1 MKIGPVCKAPGKWEF
16 TVWAPHVRALTLE
29 VVSPAR
35 RTVRLE
41 RGPRG
46 YWSVEA
52 EDVHPDTEYVF
63 ALEGERQRPDP
74 ASHSQPHGVH
84 GASRVVDH
92 SRFRWTDGS
101 WPGVPLEDMVFYE
114 LHPGTFTPEGT
125 FAAALSR
132 LDDLVSLGITAVSL
146 MPVAQFP
153 GGRNWGY
160 DGVYPFAVQNSYGG
174 PDGLKQFVDACHG
187 RGLAVVLDVVY
198 NHLGPEGNYFRE
210 FAPYFTDIYASPW
223 GDAVNLDQAYC
234 DDVRNFF
241 LENAVHWFENY
252 HLDGLRLDAVH
263 AFYDRSAR
271 PFLMEL
277 ATKVDAI
284 SRSCGRELHLIVE
297 SDLNDVRILET
308 QEEGGFGLQAQWCD
322 DFHHA
327 LHSLLT
333 GESQGYY
340 ADFGE
345 LSHLFKAYREGYVIS
360 WQYSRY
366 RKRHHGSSSRER
378 PARQFIVFSQNHD
391 QVGNRALGERLSA
404 LVDFESLKLA
414 AGAVVLSPY
423 LPLLFMGEE
432 YAEEAP
438 FQYFV
443 SHSDPALA
451 ESVRK
456 GRTAEFGAFSRD
468 QSPPDPQSP
477 DTFFRSRLNWE
488 KRETGKH
495 AVLLR
500 FYRRLIRLR
509 KETPALIQP
518 DKRRLEVSE
527 SQDAVLTWRR
537 WRGQD
542 QAFGVMNFS
551 RERVEA
557 RFEMPEGKWRKVL
570 ESSASEWLG
579 PGPSLPADIARGQ
592 ELLLPPRSFSLYVKE
607 GEL

>member
-1 MKIGPVCKAPGKWEF
+1 
-16 TVWAPHVRALTLE
+16 
-29 VVSPAR
+29 
-35 RTVRLE
+35 
-41 RGPRG
+41 
-46 YWSVEA
+46 
-52 EDVHPDTEYVF
+52 
-63 ALEGERQRPDP
+63 
-74 ASHSQPHGVH
+74 
-84 GASRVVDH
+84 
-92 SRFRWTDGS
+92 
-101 WPGVPLEDMVFYE
+101 MVFYE

-456 GRTAEFGAFSRD
+456 GRRAEFGAFSRD

-542 QAFGVMNFS
+542 QAFGV
-551 RERVEA
+551 
-557 RFEMPEGKWRKVL
+557 PEGKWRKVL

>member
-1 MKIGPVCKAPGKWEF
+1 MKIGPVRRAPGKWEF
-16 TVWAPHVRALTLE
+16 IVWAPHVHALTLE
-29 VVSPAR
+29 IVSPAR
-35 RTVRLE
+35 RTIRLE
-41 RGPRG
+41 RASRG
-46 YWSVEA
+46 YWSA
-52 EDVHPDTEYVF
+52 ETEGVDPDTKYVF

-74 ASHSQPHGVH
+74 ASHFQPDGVH
-84 GASRVVDH
+84 GPSQVVDH
-92 SRFRWTDGS
+92 SRFRWTDSS
-101 WPGVPLEDMVFYE
+101 WPGVPLEEMVFYE
-114 LHPGTFTPEGT
+114 LHAGTFTSEGT
-125 FAAALSR
+125 FAAAVSR
-132 LDDLVSLGITAVSL
+132 LDDVVSLGINAISL

-174 PDGLKQFVDACHG
+174 PEGLKEFVDACHG

-210 FAPYFTDIYASPW
+210 FAPYFTDTYASPW
-223 GDAVNLDQAYC
+223 GEAVNLDQAHS
-234 DDVRNFF
+234 DEVRNFF

-263 AFYDRSAR
+263 AFFDRSAR
-271 PFLMEL
+271 PFLVEL
-277 ATKVDAI
+277 AAMVNAL
-284 SRSCGRELHLIVE
+284 SRDCGRELYLIAE
-297 SDLNDVRILET
+297 SDLNDVRILKT
-308 QEEGGFGLQAQWCD
+308 QEEGGLGLHAQWCD

-327 LHSLLT
+327 LRALLT
-333 GESQGYY
+333 GENQGYY
-340 ADFGE
+340 ADFGG
-345 LSHLFKAYREGYVIS
+345 LSQLSKAYREGYVIS

-366 RKRHHGSSSRER
+366 RKRHHGSSSKER

-414 AGAVVLSPY
+414 AGAVILSPY

-443 SHSDPALA
+443 SHSDAALA
-451 ESVRK
+451 ETVRK
-456 GRTAEFGAFSRD
+456 GRAAEFGAFACD

-477 DTFFRSRLNWE
+477 DTFFRSRLNWDR
-488 KRETGKH
+488 REIGKH

-527 SQDAVLTWRR
+527 KLDAVLTWRR
-537 WRGQD
+537 WRGED
-542 QAFGVMNFS
+542 QAFGLMNFS
-551 RERVEA
+551 RERAEV
-557 RFEMPEGKWRKVL
+557 RFEIPGGNWRKVL
-570 ESSASEWLG
+570 DSSANEWLG
-579 PGPSLPADIARGQ
+579 PGPFLPANIVGGQ
-592 ELLLPPRSFSLYVKE
+592 ELILQPRSFSLYLKE
-607 GEL
+607 G